1 MPARIRRSSWSGL
14 LTAASLLG
22 LCVLSTGC
30 PKKQATF
37 VVAPAT
43 TAGPVDVD
51 GDAAALMPAGA
62 LMTAYVAVGQVANS
76 TVGGDLVALSE
87 KMLPFASQIDFQV
100 KRDLDHAYVGMYS
113 FSGSDWFTVLRG
125 TFKPDKIEAAAQQGL
140 NTPYGT
146 VVASTY
152 AGRKLYTV
160 ANNGFC
166 ILSPKTALF
175 GTEAAIRRALDRIQA
190 GTVTREIPPWMADW
204 VSQPGYALL
213 VASDVNKQSFG
224 KTVTSYI
231 PWIQGVQYVRVRGRF
246 NPDGSFGASGALTYP
261 DEAKAQAAASGL
273 DNLKKSLLVMG
284 MLKFMGVD
292 PLVRNLTGQA
302 AGKDAQ
308 FQLVLDEKQMRQLL
322 GVLSGWAG
330 SGIPAIPPP
339 GSTPPAGGGGT
350 NI

>member
-43 TAGPVDVD
+43 AAGPVDVD